1 MKNTLLILFF
11 FLFALVTYS
20 QESFYPIKDNNTK
33 FIIDGIISDDEWN
46 NAIEVDLDYE
56 VNPGNNISPKEKQ
69 KYLSS
74 ILILIYILDLKHMQI
89 QKKLEHLLDQGM
101 TLE

>member
-1 MKNTLLILFF
+1 MKNTLLILFL
-11 FLFALVTYS
+11 FLFTPITYS
-20 QESFYPIKDNNTK
+20 QESFYPIKDNITR

-56 VNPGNNISPKEKQ
+56 VNPGNNI
-69 KYLSS
+69 
-74 ILILIYILDLKHMQI
+74 LILIYILDLKHMQI
-89 QKKLEHLLDQGM
+89 QKKLEHLLDQEM